1 MKNHFEHFQAFI
13 EEQKKWF
20 EQHLSA
26 DFAQTWNDHIWVS
39 GNQGSGWLRGNGR
52 NTLRFDEMNR
62 FKGIVEHL
70 PIDKEYSQFM
80 KAMLVVVYRQGNRS
94 MSPAVA
100 KATLMILKRWY
111 HAMLYETG

>member
-39 GNQGSGWLRGNGR
+39 GNQGSGLSSDFHFRKVILRQKLLLI
-52 NTLRFDEMNR
+52 TKFS
-62 FKGIVEHL
+62 V
-70 PIDKEYSQFM
+70 
-80 KAMLVVVYRQGNRS
+80 
-94 MSPAVA
+94 
-100 KATLMILKRWY
+100 
-111 HAMLYETG
+111 

>member
-39 GNQGSGWLRGNGR
+39 GNQGSVNRHGFNRHLRV
-52 NTLRFDEMNR
+52 
-62 FKGIVEHL
+62 I
-70 PIDKEYSQFM
+70 
-80 KAMLVVVYRQGNRS
+80 
-94 MSPAVA
+94 
-100 KATLMILKRWY
+100 
-111 HAMLYETG
+111 

>member
-39 GNQGSGWLRGNGR
+39 GNQV
-52 NTLRFDEMNR
+52 D
-62 FKGIVEHL
+62 L
-70 PIDKEYSQFM
+70 P
-80 KAMLVVVYRQGNRS
+80 
-94 MSPAVA
+94 
-100 KATLMILKRWY
+100 
-111 HAMLYETG
+111 LYFQTPVIT

>member
-39 GNQGSGWLRGNGR
+39 VTREVDGCEG
-52 NTLRFDEMNR
+52 TAE
-62 FKGIVEHL
+62 IHYV
-70 PIDKEYSQFM
+70 
-80 KAMLVVVYRQGNRS
+80 
-94 MSPAVA
+94 
-100 KATLMILKRWY
+100 LMR
-111 HAMLYETG
+111 

>member
-94 MSPAVA
+94 MSPA
-100 KATLMILKRWY
+100 
-111 HAMLYETG
+111 